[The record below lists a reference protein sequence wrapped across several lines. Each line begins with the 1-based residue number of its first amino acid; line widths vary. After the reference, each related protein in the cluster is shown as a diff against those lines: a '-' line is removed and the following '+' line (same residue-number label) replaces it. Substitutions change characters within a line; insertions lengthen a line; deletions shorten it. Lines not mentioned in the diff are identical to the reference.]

1 MKFSGIIFSTL
12 ALIFCFGC
20 NNEDQPESLTN
31 EQLEAFN
38 YIPHGSEFVLFM
50 DLNQLGRTDL
60 WQEYF
65 KKSLDGYQ
73 KQNWLS
79 EFESATGVGMDDGI
93 AEVYVATSW
102 AGNNLFIIRFD
113 KNIDKIKNYFESS
126 FSSYLS
132 NTKKIYFKESNP
144 SAEYYIAN
152 KSLLLIVNNHE
163 TIASITS
170 DVFKSIKENGEM
182 MTAIN
187 NIQKKKYYWMVT
199 DKGSYASILISQL
212 ANSGGSEVAREM
224 FSSIK
229 SISLSGSFES
239 GAEFASIWELSNE
252 KDAFLFSVAIRS
264 AISNYSPKN
273 VNGRIKEILNS
284 IKVKRDNDK
293 VSLDLTVDQK
303 DLSDIQ
309 NLLKQKMDQK
319 TR

>member
-20 NNEDQPESLTN
+20 NNGDQPESLTN

-38 YIPHGSEFVLFM
+38 YIPQESEFVLFM
-50 DLNQLGRTDL
+50 NINQLGRTDL
-60 WQEYF
+60 WQNYF
-65 KKSLDGYQ
+65 KKSLDSYQ

-79 EFESATGVGMDDGI
+79 EFESATGIGMDDGI
-93 AEVYVATSW
+93 AEVYITASW

-113 KNIDKIKNYFESS
+113 KNYDKIKYYFDTT

-144 SAEYYIAN
+144 ASEYYFAN

-163 TIASITS
+163 TVASITS
-170 DVFKSIKENGEM
+170 NVFKSIIENGEM
-182 MTAIN
+182 MAAIN
-187 NIQKKKYYWMVT
+187 NIKRKKYYWMVT

-212 ANSGGSEVAREM
+212 ANSGGGEDTREM

-229 SISLSGSFES
+229 SISLSASFEL
-239 GAEFASIWELSNE
+239 GAEFASIWQLSND

-273 VNGRIKEILNS
+273 VDGRIKEILNS